1 MDLDKMAYP
10 DRVLVDGV
18 EYKARRDTN
27 EGKLDIP
34 YTEEPDIGIGDVI
47 VQIAG
52 KREILLKVVDVS
64 FQEGGSLG
72 IGTKHPHILSLN
84 VHNVSSEEYA
94 PKQSGSTIN
103 IGSISGEMVQI
114 GDQNVQ
120 IAEVSVKQL
129 VEHIANG
136 NDEEAK
142 SRLKDLLANPTVATL
157 IGSGASKLLG
167 IL

>member
-1 MDLDKMAYP
+1 MDFDKMAYP
-10 DRVLVDGV
+10 DRVILDGT
-18 EYKARRDTN
+18 EYKARRDTSKS
-27 EGKLDIP
+27 KLDIP

-52 KREILLKVVDVS
+52 KREIHLKVIDVS

-72 IGTKHPHILSLN
+72 VGTKHPHILSLN
-84 VHNVSSEEYA
+84 VRNVSSEEHA
-94 PKQSGSTIN
+94 PKPSGSTIN

-129 VEHIANG
+129 VEHIANS
-136 NDEEAK
+136 DDVEAK
-142 SRLKDLLANPTVATL
+142 SRLKDLLANATVAAL
-157 IGSGASKLLG
+157 LGAGASKLLG